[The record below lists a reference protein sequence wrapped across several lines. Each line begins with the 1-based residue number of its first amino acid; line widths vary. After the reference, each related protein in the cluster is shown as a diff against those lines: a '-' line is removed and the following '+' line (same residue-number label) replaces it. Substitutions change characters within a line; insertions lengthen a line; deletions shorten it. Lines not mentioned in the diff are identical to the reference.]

1 METSV
6 LISKIIG
13 VIYLSFGVGLL
24 FNRNYY
30 KKELPKLL
38 ENTSY
43 LIFGGFIAIIIG
55 SLIIEN
61 HNFWVKNWTVII
73 TIIGWIALLKGI
85 ALLAFPS
92 SFSSYKS
99 LLNSELFHKILGPL
113 VLIIGII
120 FLYFGFLNN

>member
-1 METSV
+1 METSI

-30 KKELPKLL
+30 KTELPKLL

-55 SLIIEN
+55 IFIIEN
-61 HNFWVKNWTVII
+61 HNYWVKNWTVVI
-73 TIIGWIALLKGI
+73 TLIGWIALLKGI
-85 ALLAFPS
+85 GLLAFPS
-92 SFSSYKS
+92 SFSSYKT
-99 LLNSELFHKILGPL
+99 LLNSELFYKILGPI
-113 VLIIGII
+113 VLIFGLI
-120 FLYFGFLNN
+120 FMYLGYFNN